1 MRKSFSL
8 KRTLASV
15 LLTALALVTVTACG
29 GTTDSSGTGD
39 SSADKIVIG
48 ALAPL
53 TGGVSVYGIA
63 ASNGVKLAV
72 KEINANGGIDG
83 KLIDLQLL
91 DEKGDEQEAI
101 TAFNRLVEENK
112 IVALLG
118 DVTSK
123 PTIAVAQRA
132 ALINMPMLTATATA
146 ADVTKQGDNVFR
158 VCFIDPD
165 QGVLMAEFAS
175 DTLDAKTAA
184 IIYNAADDY
193 SVGLAEAFEDKA
205 NELGL
210 EITASESYPADT
222 TNFSTQLT
230 RIAQDNPDVL
240 FVPDYYGTNI
250 LILQQARAAGIT
262 GAVLGGD
269 GWDGILTQVEESN
282 PEEADGVYFTN
293 HFFAEDQGK
302 NVADFVAAY
311 EAEYGEK
318 PISFA
323 ALGYDSAYMMA
334 EAIDAAGST
343 DSQAIIDAL
352 SAIEYAGVTGN
363 LTFGDSGDPN
373 KEVSV
378 IRIDGGEYQLE
389 KKMEIV
395 R

>member
-1 MRKSFSL
+1 MKKKFSF
-8 KRTLASV
+8 KRVISTV
-15 LLTALALVTVTACG
+15 LLTALALVSITACNAS
-29 GTTDSSGTGD
+29 TDGSSD
-39 SSADKIVIG
+39 DEIVVG

-63 ASNGVKLAV
+63 ASNGVKLAI
-72 KEINANGGIDG
+72 KEYNEAIESGDLDG
-83 KLIDLQLL
+83 KKIRLELL

-101 TAFNRLVEENK
+101 TAFNRLVEDHN

-118 DVTSK
+118 DVTST

-132 ALINMPMLTATATA
+132 ALINLPMLTATATA
-146 ADVTKQGDNVFR
+146 AAVTQQGDNVFR

-165 QGVLMAEFAS
+165 QGILMAEFA
-175 DTLDAKTAA
+175 DGTLDAATAA

-193 SVGLAEAFEDKA
+193 SVGLAEAFEERA

-210 EITASESYPADT
+210 ELTAIESYPSNT

-262 GAVLGGD
+262 GDVLGGD

-293 HFFAEDQGK
+293 HFFAEDPSDKVQ
-302 NVADFVAAY
+302 DFVSAY
-311 EAEYGEK
+311 SEEYGEK

-323 ALGYDSAYMMA
+323 ALGYDSAKMMI
-334 EAIDAAGST
+334 EAIRDADST
-343 DSQAIIDAL
+343 DSQDIIDAL
-352 SAIEYAGVTGN
+352 AALEYDGVTGN
-363 LTFGDSGDPN
+363 LTFDNSGDPN

-378 IRIDGGEYQLE
+378 IRIEGGEYQLE
-389 KKMEIV
+389 EKLEIV

>member
-1 MRKSFSL
+1 MKKSFRF
-8 KRTLASV
+8 KRMMASV
-15 LLTALALVTVTACG
+15 LVAALALVTVTACG
-29 GTTDSSGTGD
+29 NS
-39 SSADKIVIG
+39 DKGKESEGSEETITVG

-53 TGGVSVYGIA
+53 TGAVSVYGIA
-63 ASNGVKLAV
+63 ASNGVKLAI
-72 KEINANGGIDG
+72 KEVNEAGGIDG
-83 KLIDLQLL
+83 KKIDLVLL

-132 ALINMPMLTATATA
+132 ATINMPMLTATATA

-165 QGVLMAEFAS
+165 QGVIMADFAS
-175 DTLDAKTAA
+175 KSLDAKTAA

-193 SVGLAEAFEDKA
+193 SVGLAEAFEAQAKS
-205 NELGL
+205 LGL
-210 EITASESYPADT
+210 EITANESYPADT

-230 RIAQDNPDVL
+230 RIAQSNPDVL

-250 LILQQARAAGIT
+250 LILQQARAAGIN

-269 GWDGILTQVEESN
+269 GWDGILTQVEDDN
-282 PEEADGVYFTN
+282 PTEADGVYFTN
-293 HFFAEDQGK
+293 HFFAEDDSK
-302 NVADFVAAY
+302 KVTDFVKAY
-311 EAEYGEK
+311 EDEYGEK

-323 ALGYDSAYMMA
+323 ALGYDSAMMMVQ
-334 EAIDAAGST
+334 AIQEAGST
-343 DSQAIIDAL
+343 DSQAIIDAMAAL
-352 SAIEYAGVTGN
+352 DYAGVTGN
-363 LTFGDSGDPN
+363 LTFDESGDPN
-373 KEVSV
+373 KEVTV
-378 IRIDGGEYQLE
+378 IRIENGAYELE
-389 KKMEIV
+389 DKLEIV

>member
-1 MRKSFSL
+1 MK
-8 KRTLASV
+8 KRFRFKRVVASI
-15 LLTALALVTVTACG
+15 LLSAMALVTVTACG
-29 GTTDSSGTGD
+29 NTTGSSGT
-39 SSADKIVIG
+39 DKSDDTISIG

-63 ASNGVKLAV
+63 ASNGVKLAI
-72 KEINANGGIDG
+72 KEINEAGGING
-83 KLIDLQLL
+83 KKIDLHLL

-132 ALINMPMLTATATA
+132 AAINLPMLTATATA

-165 QGVLMAEFAS
+165 QGLLMAEFAS
-175 DTLDAKTAA
+175 NTLDAKTAA

-205 NELGL
+205 AELGL
-210 EITASESYPADT
+210 EITASESYPGDT

-230 RIAQDNPDVL
+230 RIAQSNPDVL

-262 GAVLGGD
+262 GEILGGD

-282 PEEADGVYFTN
+282 PKEADGVYFTN
-293 HFFAEDQGK
+293 HFFAKDESK
-302 NVADFVAAY
+302 NVADFVDAY
-311 EAEYGEK
+311 EKEYGEK

-334 EAIDAAGST
+334 KAIEEAGST
-343 DSQAIIDAL
+343 DPQAIIDAL
-352 SAIEYAGVTGN
+352 ADLEYPGVTGN
-363 LTFGDSGDPN
+363 LTFAETGDPN

-378 IRIDGGEYQLE
+378 IRIENGEYKLE
-389 KKMEIV
+389 QKMEIV